1 MIDFENMMVPVYVIT
16 GFLDSGK
23 TSFLNFTISQDYFQ
37 IEETTLL
44 IVCEEGEEI
53 FDEEQMKQFNTVV
66 ETIEN
71 EEDFTLKTLRA
82 LHKKHDPG
90 RVIIEFNPLWGV
102 AKLEQMHLP
111 KGWGIMQEIVVA
123 DASTFSVY
131 MNNLKSFFVEMARNA
146 EMVLFNR
153 AAEDLPLANFRRSIK
168 VVNPGCDVQFMGVD
182 GAPVDIFADSLPY
195 ELESDPIEIEDIDY
209 GIFFVDMQDHPE
221 RYMGK
226 RVHFKGQV
234 IKSRNLSAD
243 YFVPAR
249 SAMTCC
255 ADDIQYIG
263 YVCKS
268 AEAPKLTE
276 GSWVDVTATIDTE
289 YFEAAG
295 REEPVFRAEQ
305 MSAAEAPDVELVYFN

>member
-1 MIDFENMMVPVYVIT
+1 MIDFENIQVPVYVIT

-23 TSFLNFTISQDYFQ
+23 TSFLNFTISQEYFQ

-44 IVCEEGEEI
+44 LVCEEGEEV
-53 FDEEQMKQFNTVV
+53 FGAQQMEQYNTVI

-71 EEDFTLKTLRA
+71 EEDFTLKTLRT
-82 LHKKHDPG
+82 LQKKHEPS
-90 RVIIEFNPLWGV
+90 RVILEYNPLWGV
-102 AKLEQMHLP
+102 AKLEQMRLP

-123 DASTFSVY
+123 DASTFSIY
-131 MNNLKSFFVEMARNA
+131 MNNMKSLFVEMARNA

-168 VVNPGCDVQFMGVD
+168 VVNPGCDVQFMGLD
-182 GAPVDIFADSLPY
+182 GGPVDIFSDTLPY
-195 ELESDPIEIEDIDY
+195 DLEKEPIEIEDIDY
-209 GIFFVDMQDHPE
+209 GIFFVDMQDNPGK
-221 RYMGK
+221 YMGK
-226 RVHFKGQV
+226 QVRFKGQV

-255 ADDIQYIG
+255 ADDIQFIG

-268 AEAPKLTE
+268 KEAPRLKE
-276 GSWVDVTATIDTE
+276 GSWVEVTATIGQE

-295 REEPVFRAEQ
+295 REEPVFTA
-305 MSAAEAPDVELVYFN
+305 SAVEPADPPAVELVYFN